1 MDNMVAAECISDDH
15 PLPESLI
22 FTGRRIGYF
31 STVHISLRGL
41 IAVENLFHKLNHHC
55 WDSSNYRI
63 SCLML
68 STSNTPVLGVNTDLY
83 ITAKAGE
90 PSLSSTYVSYCTA
103 RNNTA
108 ITDSDTRGS

>member
-1 MDNMVAAECISDDH
+1 
-15 PLPESLI
+15 
-22 FTGRRIGYF
+22 
-31 STVHISLRGL
+31 
-41 IAVENLFHKLNHHC
+41 
-55 WDSSNYRI
+55 
-63 SCLML
+63 ML